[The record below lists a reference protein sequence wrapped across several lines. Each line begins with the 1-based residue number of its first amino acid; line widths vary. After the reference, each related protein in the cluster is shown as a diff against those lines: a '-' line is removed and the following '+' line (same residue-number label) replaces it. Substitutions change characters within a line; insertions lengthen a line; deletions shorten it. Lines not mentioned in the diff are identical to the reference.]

1 MALNFSLKE
10 CNTVSLALPLD
21 EGRVGGGEPSRT
33 MTSPSVPL
41 SPAIK
46 LSGQL
51 QQCFLPRSLPLF
63 IVWGAVW
70 SGLARLADYH
80 VRVDRV
86 RRYRHTALRKARP
99 GTNSALV
106 IKRMPKLKITVQI
119 VNLA

>member
-1 MALNFSLKE
+1 MMLVKSWGLFSSGVFYGSEFQSESLKE

-21 EGRVGGGEPSRT
+21 EGRLGGGEPSRT

-80 VRVDRV
+80 VRV
-86 RRYRHTALRKARP
+86 RRYRHRRSGQRTSLS
-99 GTNSALV
+99 GQNG
-106 IKRMPKLKITVQI
+106 
-119 VNLA
+119 